1 MPTLYSPGNA
11 TTLLNEYA
19 AKYYKNSNSGIT
31 SGDLSSPN
39 YGVQSRGGGGLQ
51 LQRSPSTNTSNPL
64 PYKEPGS
71 LNVRTRN
78 PQQLNIR
85 KPLNLKPP
93 SPAQTQQGGISNA
106 LNRSLNF
113 HRQQQASSGNRT
125 STSGPRGTTQAAKN
139 INNFG
144 STRGNV
150 ASNSGTATVNNAYTP
165 GQRSSAIQRWNAAAN
180 KTTSA
185 PRTTTSPGQFAKQQA
200 AQAATGVASTAAL
213 AKTKGGSRCRW
224 CWCCRCWGWFIR
236 SCCSK
241 SSWCSCCFR
250 YSCIRW
256 WFIFRR

>member
-39 YGVQSRGGGGLQ
+39 YGVQSRGGGFQ

-64 PYKEPGS
+64 PYKESGS
-71 LNVRTRN
+71 LTLRTRN

-185 PRTTTSPGQFAKQQA
+185 PRTTTSPGQFAKQQG
-200 AQAATGVASTAAL
+200 AQAITQVLRVQLYWQKLKEQGLPVL
-213 AKTKGGSRCRW
+213 P
-224 CWCCRCWGWFIR
+224 CCRCWWWFIR